1 MMRSDKYSDYTY
13 DSSEFTHNTTR
24 VLKLRRK
31 RKLDQKVEQA
41 LPRPQVPLMD
51 NLNVDAS
58 MIVDEFFSSQLSDV
72 REAEAQK

>member
-1 MMRSDKYSDYTY
+1 MMPSDKNSDLTY

-31 RKLDQKVEQA
+31 RKIDQKVEQA
-41 LPRPQVPLMD
+41 LSRPQAPLMD
-51 NLNVDAS
+51 NTNVEAS
-58 MIVDEFFSSQLSDV
+58 MIVDEFFANQLGDI